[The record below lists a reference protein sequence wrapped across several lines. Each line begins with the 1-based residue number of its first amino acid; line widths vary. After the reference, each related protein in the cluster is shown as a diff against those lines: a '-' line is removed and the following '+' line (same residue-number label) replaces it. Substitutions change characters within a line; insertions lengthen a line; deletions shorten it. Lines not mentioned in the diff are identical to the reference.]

1 MTLSVRW
8 DRCMETLGERGVD
21 AVVELAPGGTL
32 TGMVKRALKGTA
44 TLAVQHPR
52 RRREGRDHDR

>member
-1 MTLSVRW
+1 
-8 DRCMETLGERGVD
+8 METLGEHGVD

-44 TLAVQHPR
+44 TLACNTPDDVEKAVTMIADNGGTR
-52 RRREGRDHDR
+52 A